1 MRTHI
6 VVHEAFEAP
15 GAFED
20 WARARGHDLS
30 FSRVYEGDALPAS
43 VQDIDLLI
51 VMGGPQ
57 QPSTT
62 VEECAHFD
70 AAAEKALIS
79 SCIEADKAVIGICLG
94 AQLVGESLGAAWA
107 PSPNTEIGSFPVT
120 LTDAGREHP
129 FLAGFGDFFH
139 TGHWHNDMPGL
150 TDHATVLAT
159 SAGCPRQIV
168 AYSRYVYAFQCH
180 MEFTPDCI
188 EALIEHSE
196 KELAALTDRP
206 FVQQPDQLRAND
218 YTEMNAKLMTFLDRL
233 AADYTA
239 R

>member
-1 MRTHI
+1 
-6 VVHEAFEAP
+6 
-15 GAFED
+15 
-20 WARARGHDLS
+20 
-30 FSRVYEGDALPAS
+30 
-43 VQDIDLLI
+43 
-51 VMGGPQ
+51 
-57 QPSTT
+57 
-62 VEECAHFD
+62 
-70 AAAEKALIS
+70 
-79 SCIEADKAVIGICLG
+79 
-94 AQLVGESLGAAWA
+94 
-107 PSPNTEIGSFPVT
+107 
-120 LTDAGREHP
+120 
-129 FLAGFGDFFH
+129 
-139 TGHWHNDMPGL
+139 MPGL

-206 FVQQPDQLRAND
+206 FVQQPDKLRAND

>member
-20 WARARGHDLS
+20 WAVSRGHDLG
-30 FSRVYEGDALPAS
+30 FSRVYEGDALPS
-43 VQDIDLLI
+43 SSQDIDLLI

-57 QPSTT
+57 QPGTT

-79 SCIEADKAVIGICLG
+79 SCTEADRAVIGICLG

-120 LTDAGREHP
+120 LTAAGREHP
-129 FLAGFGDFFH
+129 FLAGFEDSFH

-150 TDHATVLAT
+150 TDDSTVLAT

-168 AYSRYVYAFQCH
+168 GYGRYVYGFQCH

-188 EALIEHSE
+188 EALIEHDE
-196 KELAALTDRP
+196 KELALLADRP
-206 FVQQPDQLRAND
+206 FVQQPDQLRTND

-233 AADYTA
+233 AADYTG